1 MGRYFRDELSFKI
14 IYNWIYKGLLYISV
28 KVLKIKGKSLKAKE
42 TRGKFNI
49 GTSIYKR
56 PKVVKKRVEFGH

>member
-1 MGRYFRDELSFKI
+1 MD
-14 IYNWIYKGLLYISV
+14 ISV

-42 TRGKFNI
+42 TRGKFNV